1 MEKEKRKQGK
11 FGKTK
16 MEKKVKKKKMNAR
29 WITIVNSPHPLTYYL
44 IVIPNQLNI
53 KKIKLTKIILE
64 KNKKKNYVE
73 KNTVAIHSNL
83 RGKLQC
89 FPHIL

>member
-1 MEKEKRKQGK
+1 M
-11 FGKTK
+11 FF
-16 MEKKVKKKKMNAR
+16 
-29 WITIVNSPHPLTYYL
+29 PHDLTL
-44 IVIPNQLNI
+44 LVIIILNQLNI

-64 KNKKKNYVE
+64 QNIKNKKNYVG